1 MTRKPKRKA
10 PPHWLTARFG
20 GGVCSGEGCN
30 EVIRKGDKV
39 FYFPGT
45 RAILATRCGHAHAAV
60 RRIEAVKMNKE
71 RYGDVR

>member
-1 MTRKPKRKA
+1 MKKPSRAK

-20 GGVCSGEGCN
+20 GGVCSGEGCD

-45 RAILATRCGHAHAAV
+45 RAILATRCGHAHAVV
-60 RRIEAVKMNKE
+60 RRIETTPKNNGGKGAK
-71 RYGDVR
+71 R

>member
-30 EVIRKGDKV
+30 QVIRKGDKC
-39 FYFPGT
+39 FYYPGT
-45 RAILATRCGHAHAAV
+45 RAILATACGHAHAAAKAFETH
-60 RRIEAVKMNKE
+60 RADNENGGE
-71 RYGDVR
+71 T